1 MNTTELLR
9 LVALGG
15 AGLLTWTAGE
25 YLIHRF
31 AMHALRGRGI
41 TSREHLNHH
50 ADRDSILEKW
60 PLAWTGVMLV
70 GLLLGRATDPALGAG
85 WVVGYGFYDLH
96 HWHAHRRP
104 PRNRYHR
111 WLRRHHFHHHFGHP
125 GENLGVTWPVWDVV
139 FGTYRRPGVIRL
151 PRRMAMV
158 WLLDHHGRVKP
169 EYAADYEV
177 VGRPRPPGGTGT
189 ATGIARQDKADAFA
203 NRPPALT

>member
-1 MNTTELLR
+1 MTATDLPRILA
-9 LVALGG
+9 LVA
-15 AGLLTWTAGE
+15 AGWLAWTAGE

-50 ADRDSILEKW
+50 AVRDSIFEKW
-60 PLAWTGVMLV
+60 ALAWTGVVLV
-70 GLLLGRATDPALGAG
+70 GLLLGWATHPAVGAG
-85 WVVGYGFYDLH
+85 WVGGYGFYDLH
-96 HWHAHRRP
+96 HWHAHKRP
-104 PRNRYHR
+104 PRTRYHR

-125 GENLGVTWPVWDVV
+125 SENLGVTWPVWDVV

-158 WLLDHHGRVKP
+158 WLLDEHGAVKP
-169 EYAADYEV
+169 EFAADYAV
-177 VGRPRPPGGTGT
+177 AGPPAPTPGSGT
-189 ATGIARQDKADAFA
+189 AADVARQDRTDAYA